1 MLLSEKP
8 IPHVRGIELDYQRL
22 SRLSRRVMNR
32 CCTLRTCFMRLF
44 APLPIKQEA
53 RTIPRMK
60 VTVLMVETRMRV
72 MMWSFQ
78 TEGFHN
84 TPRFS
89 RGSQMEGQSD
99 PKYRQDNKTHHKP
112 RLDEYS
118 DTDRYDDKYARDEE
132 CAYSCKSPVIH
143 STS

>member
-1 MLLSEKP
+1 M
-8 IPHVRGIELDYQRL
+8 
-22 SRLSRRVMNR
+22 MNR
-32 CCTLRTCFMRLF
+32 CCTPRTCFIRLF

-78 TEGFHN
+78 TEGFQY

-89 RGSQMEGQSD
+89 RGLQMQSQSD
-99 PKYRQDNKTHHKP
+99 PKNRQDHKTHHEP
-112 RLDEYS
+112 RLDEDS
-118 DTDRYDDKYARDEE
+118 ESECDDDKYTRDEE
-132 CAYSCKSPVIH
+132 CAYSRKSPVIH
-143 STS
+143 HTS